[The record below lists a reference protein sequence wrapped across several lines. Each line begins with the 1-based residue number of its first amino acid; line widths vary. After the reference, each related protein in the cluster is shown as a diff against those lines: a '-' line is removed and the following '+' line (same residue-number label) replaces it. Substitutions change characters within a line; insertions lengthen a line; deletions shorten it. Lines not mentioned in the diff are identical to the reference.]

1 MKLDIWKKKN
11 WKNKN
16 LKNKSWNFI
25 SKALKSEK
33 KNFNYRMSFK
43 NHESEKHFKNIDI
56 WKNIDIQ
63 KNEIWNY
70 RILIF
75 NTETSEKNN
84 WNYSEY
90 SINGRP
96 LIE

>member
-1 MKLDIWKKKN
+1 MK
-11 WKNKN
+11 
-16 LKNKSWNFI
+16 FHF
-25 SKALKSEK
+25 KALKSEK
-33 KNFNYRMSFK
+33 KNLNYRMSFK

-56 WKNIDIQ
+56 Q
-63 KNEIWNY
+63 KNEICNY

>member
-1 MKLDIWKKKN
+1 
-11 WKNKN
+11 
-16 LKNKSWNFI
+16 
-25 SKALKSEK
+25 
-33 KNFNYRMSFK
+33 MSFK

-56 WKNIDIQ
+56 Q
-63 KNEIWNY
+63 KNEILNY